1 LEQTLKGRPAGLT
14 DRFKNSNF
22 AQAWL
27 ILVLALI
34 FGAALAA
41 VQVNLSETI
50 RNNKLK
56 ETLERI
62 PELVWGAAKAGEMAS
77 RNPALDITPGTV
89 AVEKDGKTSYYPLYR
104 VSLADQLSGWV
115 VKASGQGYADKIE
128 ILIGLDPDAK
138 TISGIFILEQK
149 ETPGLGNKIS
159 LSRWRNQFIQ
169 KSTAMPLT
177 VVKGKSP
184 TSNSI
189 DAVTGATISSR
200 SVTGI
205 VNRTIEDIKGRL
217 NRNVIMTNALSE
229 RRQ

>member
-1 LEQTLKGRPAGLT
+1 VEQTLKGRSPGWAGG
-14 DRFKNSNF
+14 FKNSHL

-41 VQVNLSETI
+41 VQVNLSQII

-62 PELVWGAAKAGEMAS
+62 PELVRGAGPAGQMKI
-77 RNPALDITPGTV
+77 RNPALDIVPGTV
-89 AVEKDGKTSYYPLYR
+89 ATAKDGGQISYYPLYR
-104 VSLADQLSGWV
+104 VSLSGRLSGWV
-115 VKASGQGYADKIE
+115 IKAAGPGYADKIE
-128 ILIGLDPDAK
+128 LLIGLDPAAERI
-138 TISGIFILEQK
+138 TGLFILEQK

-159 LSRWRNQFIQ
+159 LARWRNQFIQ
-169 KSTAMPLT
+169 KSTALPLT
-177 VVKGKSP
+177 VAKGPSP

-200 SVTGI
+200 SVAGI
-205 VNRTIEDIKGRL
+205 VNRAIDDVKGRL
-217 NRNVIMTNALSE
+217 NPANIRFSE
-229 RRQ
+229 RQF